1 MVVPA
6 ETFPSNISN
15 LEQQQVQDVIVNVTV
30 SPVYISSSTETRPE
44 DDPQKRNWKKQQQ
57 NNF

>member
-15 LEQQQVQDVIVNVTV
+15 LEQQRAQDVIVNVTV

-44 DDPQKRNWKKQQQ
+44 DDPQKRN
-57 NNF
+57 